1 MAKISAKGSV
11 IKHGA
16 TATPTDTLAA
26 VRSISFNQGDREQID
41 TTTHDSETTKEYVDS
56 KLRETPSLEFT
67 LVYDPANTGHEA
79 IRAAHA
85 AGTLYY
91 LTLVLPDAGSA
102 QWAMSGYI
110 TGFSL
115 PSLATN
121 AALEAT
127 VFFKALAAE
136 SFTA

>member
-1 MAKISAKGSV
+1 MAKISAKGAI
-11 IKHGA
+11 IKHA
-16 TATPTDTLAA
+16 TTATPTVDLTQ

-41 TTTHDSETTKEYVDS
+41 TTTHDSTTTKEHVDS
-56 KLRETPSLEFT
+56 KLRETPTLEVT
-67 LVYDPANTGHEA
+67 IIYDPAVAGHEA

-91 LTLVLPDAGSA
+91 ITLVLPDAGAA

-110 TGFSL
+110 TSFNI
-115 PSLATN
+115 PAMTTN

-127 VFFKALAAE
+127 FSFKANVAE
-136 SFTA
+136 TFTV